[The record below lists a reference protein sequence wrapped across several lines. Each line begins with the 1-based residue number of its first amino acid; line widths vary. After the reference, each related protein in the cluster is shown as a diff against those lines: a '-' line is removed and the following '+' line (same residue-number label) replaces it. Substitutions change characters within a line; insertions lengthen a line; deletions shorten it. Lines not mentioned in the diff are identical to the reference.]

1 MGVEMDNILGRLLG
15 NERSVV
21 VRVDTGSVESKVY
34 CRESEV
40 GKHLSDMMRLSAGS
54 MSVTI
59 DSY

>member
-1 MGVEMDNILGRLLG
+1 MNNILGRLLG

-21 VRVDTGSVESKVY
+21 VRVSTDSVDSKMY
-34 CRESEV
+34 CKESEV
-40 GKHLSDMMRLSAGS
+40 GSYLSDMMKLSAGS